1 MDLVL
6 LKTNLTNSIRTVMF
20 NKISPRKISDE
31 IIEQFKRL
39 LSSGELKPGDE
50 LPSERELAESMGVSR
65 PPLRE
70 ALNALQAIGLIE
82 IRPRS
87 KIIVRSLTEKSVQD
101 PISLLIEEDIEK
113 LFELLEIRRAMENW
127 VAYKAAQRANP
138 EDIQKLKKIL
148 EKDQDNLRHNRN
160 DAKTDADFH
169 VTIALATHN
178 TLFSHLMASCYQ
190 ILWDTQKV
198 SREKIF
204 KKKGNRK
211 LISEQHLKI
220 FEAIRDRAAD
230 RAAKEARN
238 HIDFVERELRK
249 VLAEEGSTS

>member
-1 MDLVL
+1 MV
-6 LKTNLTNSIRTVMF
+6 NPANNASV
-20 NKISPRKISDE
+20 
-31 IIEQFKRL
+31 
-39 LSSGELKPGDE
+39 SS
-50 LPSERELAESMGVSR
+50 AFFAYHV
-65 PPLRE
+65 
-70 ALNALQAIGLIE
+70 
-82 IRPRS
+82 
-87 KIIVRSLTEKSVQD
+87 EKS
-101 PISLLIEEDIEK
+101 K
-113 LFELLEIRRAMENW
+113 EIGVCTSIIDTN
-127 VAYKAAQRANP
+127 KAAQRANT
-138 EDIQKLKKIL
+138 EDIQKLEKIL
-148 EKDQDNLRHNRN
+148 EKDLDNLRHNRN

-190 ILWDTQKV
+190 ILWNTQKV

-204 KKKGNRK
+204 KNKGNRK
-211 LISEQHLKI
+211 LISEQHVKI

>member
-1 MDLVL
+1 
-6 LKTNLTNSIRTVMF
+6 MF

-31 IIEQFKRL
+31 IIEQFKGL

-50 LPSERELAESMGVSR
+50 LPSERELAESIGVSR

-87 KIIVRSLTEKSVQD
+87 KIIVKSLVEKSVQD
-101 PISLLIEEDIEK
+101 PISLLIEEDIDK

-127 VAYKAAQRANP
+127 AAYKAAERANK
-138 EDIQKLKKIL
+138 EDIQKLEKIL
-148 EKDQDNLRHNRN
+148 EKDLDDLKQNRDN
-160 DAKTDADFH
+160 AKIDADFH

-178 TLFSHLMASCYQ
+178 TLFSHFMASCYQ

-211 LISEQHLKI
+211 HIAEQHVKI
-220 FEAIRDRAAD
+220 FEAIRDKAPD
-230 RAAKEARN
+230 RAAREARN
-238 HIDFVERELRK
+238 HIDFVESELRK
-249 VLAEEGSTS
+249 VLSEEDSAG